1 MPINKINA
9 STLKK
14 WIDTGEAVVLD
25 VREPAEH
32 KSQKIKDSYNISHTK
47 VNKDNLP
54 LQEGK
59 KLVLH
64 CHSGRR
70 STVACENL
78 LKTNPE
84 LELYELEGGISSW
97 IASDYNTETLGKKI
111 IPIDRQVQIAI
122 GCLIMLFSLLTIFV
136 HKGFIFLILAISC
149 GLLFAGISGT
159 CMLAILLAKMPW
171 NQ

>member
-1 MPINKINA
+1 MPIKKIDA

-14 WIDTGEAVVLD
+14 WMDTGEAVVLD

-32 KSQKIKDSYNISHTK
+32 RSQKIQGSHNISHAMVTK
-47 VNKDNLP
+47 DKLP
-54 LQEGK
+54 FEEGK

-78 LKTNPE
+78 LKSNPE
-84 LELYELEGGISSW
+84 LELYELEGGITSW
-97 IASDYNTETLGKKI
+97 VANSYNTESTGKSI
-111 IPIDRQVQIAI
+111 IPVDRQVQVTI
-122 GCLIMLFSLLTIFV
+122 GFLIILFSLLTFFV
-136 HKGFIFLILAISC
+136 NKSFVFFVLAFGC
-149 GLLFAGISGT
+149 GLLFAGLSGT
-159 CMLAILLAKMPW
+159 CMLALLLAKMPW